1 MLNSSQHFSS
11 LHKTFMV
18 DQTRKAVFHFK
29 AIPSSLQFLTVVFLF
44 WGLNIMDPLKRT
56 FPQLPLK
63 MSVFCPENALGICHI
78 AKFPN
83 NFCDIME
90 TEAKSNTLNGC
101 WKNSC

>member
-1 MLNSSQHFSS
+1 MSKCPMFNSSQHFSS

-29 AIPSSLQFLTVVFLF
+29 PIPSSLQFLTEVFLF
-44 WGLNIMDPLKRT
+44 WGLSIMDPLNRK

-63 MSVFCPENALGICHI
+63 MSAFCPENALRIRHI

-83 NFCDIME
+83 NF
-90 TEAKSNTLNGC
+90 L
-101 WKNSC
+101 